1 MLNIHDTL
9 TNYASAYQGALTIK
23 KEAEKVAGEKYIGI
37 AYAEE
42 MGKIKDAFQAV
53 IDPLR
58 DTSMK
63 SVQKAIA
70 DARKDIQNVV
80 SKPMDADLAHTIDIV
95 SKLPNV
101 TLTEKESVFER
112 CEGNYIATR
121 LCIDA
126 LELQGEH
133 LPPKV
138 DEILKDNMK
147 YMKSKLKKYLKENTY
162 AQEQHLKEDLGWSI
176 PKDFVVALFEDAA
189 EQYSCLG
196 CSEPV
201 KRKAKKNT
209 RIIKSKLYVW

>member
-9 TNYASAYQGALTIK
+9 TNYAEAYQGALTIK

-42 MGKIKDAFQAV
+42 IGKIKDAFQAV
-53 IDPLR
+53 IEPLR

-70 DARKDIQNVV
+70 DARTSINSVV
-80 SKPMDADLAHTIDIV
+80 SKPMDAELTQTIDIV
-95 SKLPNV
+95 RKLPNV
-101 TLTEKESVFER
+101 TLTEKESVLAR

-138 DEILKDNMK
+138 DEILQSLDMLEPAIHTFFNASTYDVDAP
-147 YMKSKLKKYLKENTY
+147 YMARLVLNGDYTNTIVD
-162 AQEQHLKEDLGWSI
+162 EVNG
-176 PKDFVVALFEDAA
+176 FVDT
-189 EQYSCLG
+189 Y
-196 CSEPV
+196 
-201 KRKAKKNT
+201 K
-209 RIIKSKLYVW
+209 

>member
-9 TNYASAYQGALTIK
+9 TNYAEAYQGALTIK

-42 MGKIKDAFQAV
+42 IGKIKDAFHAT

-58 DTSMK
+58 TESME
-63 SVQKAIA
+63 SIRTAIA
-70 DARKDIQNVV
+70 DARTSIQNVV
-80 SKPMDADLAHTIDIV
+80 SKPMDTDLAHTIDIV

-112 CEGNYIATR
+112 CAGNYIATR

-126 LELQGEH
+126 LKLEGEH

-138 DEILKDNMK
+138 DEILKSLDMLEPAINTFFNA
-147 YMKSKLKKYLKENTY
+147 NTY
-162 AQEQHLKEDLGWSI
+162 DMDAPYMARLVLNGDYTKSI
-176 PKDFVVALFEDAA
+176 ISEVVAFVDTF
-189 EQYSCLG
+189 
-196 CSEPV
+196 
-201 KRKAKKNT
+201 K
-209 RIIKSKLYVW
+209 

>member
-9 TNYASAYQGALTIK
+9 TNYAEAYQGALTIK

-42 MGKIKDAFQAV
+42 MGKIKDAFNAV

-70 DARKDIQNVV
+70 DARTNIQSVV
-80 SKPMDADLAHTIDIV
+80 SKPMDADLAHTIDV
-95 SKLPNV
+95 VQKLPNV
-101 TLTEKESVFER
+101 TLTEKESVLAR
-112 CEGNYIATR
+112 CAGNYIATR

-138 DEILKDNMK
+138 DEILQSLDMLEPAINTFFNA
-147 YMKSKLKKYLKENTY
+147 NTY
-162 AQEQHLKEDLGWSI
+162 DMDAPYMARLVLNGDYTKSI
-176 PKDFVVALFEDAA
+176 ISEVVAFVDTF
-189 EQYSCLG
+189 
-196 CSEPV
+196 
-201 KRKAKKNT
+201 K
-209 RIIKSKLYVW
+209 